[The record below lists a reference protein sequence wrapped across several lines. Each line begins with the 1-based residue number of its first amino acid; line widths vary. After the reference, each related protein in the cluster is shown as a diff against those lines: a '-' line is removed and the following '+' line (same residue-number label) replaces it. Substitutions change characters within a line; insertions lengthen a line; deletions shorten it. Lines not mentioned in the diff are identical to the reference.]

1 MKKTDI
7 KELQKHKAH
16 ELFSLSHKLLDVAK
30 ELSQYHAAELTMNI
44 EHAKELA
51 EAAARQ
57 DFKAI
62 EQLQKRAAI
71 QAGHRMKV
79 FQRNAKSLV
88 RKMGDE
94 SAQKTE
100 KYIKK
105 AHESLL
111 DWLDEA
117 DKKMPVG
124 AEKLSKVVRDISSAG
139 ARAFKEGRKLVN
151 SAADN
156 LDELID
162 KTAGHEAPVKK
173 AAPKKSTT
181 QKAEVG
187 SAAVVPKTVPKE

>member
-7 KELQKHKAH
+7 KELKKHKAH

-57 DFKAI
+57 DFKAV

-71 QAGHRMKV
+71 QAGQRMKV
-79 FQRNAKSLV
+79 FQRNAKTLV

-100 KYIKK
+100 KYI
-105 AHESLL
+105 
-111 DWLDEA
+111 
-117 DKKMPVG
+117 
-124 AEKLSKVVRDISSAG
+124 EKLT
-139 ARAFKEGRKLVN
+139 N
-151 SAADN
+151 
-156 LDELID
+156 
-162 KTAGHEAPVKK
+162 HY
-173 AAPKKSTT
+173 
-181 QKAEVG
+181 
-187 SAAVVPKTVPKE
+187 